1 MRHYLILESERGM
14 EGFAPNKA
22 VGNSVNQDKR
32 FTDKEIREDI
42 KWMISDLAIKELR
55 RGGKIIL
62 RYEIRKKRKSV
73 D

>member
-1 MRHYLILESERGM
+1 M